1 MRQTTV
7 PLQKPHDG
15 QEFNRLQ
22 RQLDDWSFHGHHH
35 LHKSWQFPSCQ
46 QALQWHQEALEL
58 SRRHGGHCL
67 FFLGHVGCGR
77 IETDILNTEA
87 GRLSLDDLVLA
98 VGLNALADARLRQ
111 GNVPHGSG
119 CS

>member
-22 RQLDDWSFHGHHH
+22 RQLDDWSFHE
-35 LHKSWQFPSCQ
+35 
-46 QALQWHQEALEL
+46 EALEL
-58 SRRHGGHCL
+58 SRRHAGHCL

-87 GRLSLDDLVLA
+87 SRLSLNDLVLA
-98 VGLNALADARLRQ
+98 VGLNALADACLRQ
-111 GNVPHGSG
+111 GNVPHGGG